1 MYYTTPLSSIY
12 TTTIYSPL
20 PLSCT
25 LFPLLSFPSYPPVS
39 FSLPLLWH
47 ALIPSPPNVPTV
59 YRLLF
64 FFPRPLRLLLTS
76 HLTQTPTS
84 HIHSC
89 SHSCLLSPSRSRLSL
104 PPFLFLPS
112 SRNDIREHELLV
124 ESELT
129 RVGDSF
135 SFSLSLPPPP
145 LHTHTHICLIPSFTH
160 LLSLLSSY
168 SYIHTECAVRNSPS
182 QWIYCVSES
191 SLNARARIS
200 PARSRKRVR
209 TDGYYAN
216 ERE

>member
-47 ALIPSPPNVPTV
+47 ALIPSPPNVPMV

-112 SRNDIREHELLV
+112 SRNDIREHELV

-145 LHTHTHICLIPSFTH
+145 PNTHTFVSFPYLLTSCLCSPRTLTYIRNAPSGILPHNGFIV
-160 LLSLLSSY
+160 LVR
-168 SYIHTECAVRNSPS
+168 AV
-182 QWIYCVSES
+182 
-191 SLNARARIS
+191 
-200 PARSRKRVR
+200 
-209 TDGYYAN
+209 
-216 ERE
+216 